1 MFDWLKKEETNT
13 SRQYNLDLLKALA
26 IVCMIICH
34 CVTMICAHLDGY
46 ENDFLY
52 WFSDVVLGDYI
63 AVAHAFMFAMGVGF
77 VYTEKNKA
85 VDYVKRGI
93 KILILGYV
101 LNFFRYG
108 IFTIIYGLI
117 SGEFNSRTLESFFG
131 SDILQFAGL
140 AMILTGVFKKLR
152 LSTIYVLLISFVMS
166 VAGSCLVLMDTGNYI
181 VNNLLGQFVTTTF
194 ETSAFA
200 LFNWY
205 IFVASGMLF
214 GEIIRRINEPD
225 GFYKRLFILSGILS
239 IIYIT
244 LTFIF
249 GTFFL
254 TRHNYYYG
262 VSMLEATGLL
272 STDLFLLS
280 MFHFLQ
286 KKAGPDKFKVFIE
299 MSKNITPIYFVHWC
313 IIGSF
318 DCILCFALEM
328 TFPYYVVYPFGIVLI
343 IVSFYVARVWNILIM
358 KRKLRATQTT

>member
-34 CVTMICAHLDGY
+34 CVAMIGAHHDGY

-52 WFSDVVLGDYI
+52 WFGDVVLGDYI

-77 VYTEKNKA
+77 VYTKKNKA
-85 VDYVKRGI
+85 VDYIKRGVMI
-93 KILILGYV
+93 FLLGYV

-108 IFTIIYGLI
+108 VFILLYGLMT
-117 SGEFNSRTLESFFG
+117 GEFNSRTLEAFFT

-152 LSTIYVLLISFVMS
+152 LNTIYVLLIGFVMS
-166 VAGSCLVLMDTGNYI
+166 VAGSWFVLMDTGNYI
-181 VNNLLGQFVTTTF
+181 VNILLGHFVTTTF
-194 ETSAFA
+194 EVSAFA

-205 IFVASGMLF
+205 IFVAMGMLF
-214 GEIIRRINEPD
+214 GEIIRRVNELD
-225 GFYKRLFILSGILS
+225 GFYKRLLILSGVLS

-244 LTFIF
+244 LTCVF

-262 VSMLEATGLL
+262 VSTLEAMGLL

-280 MFHFLQ
+280 VFHFLI
-286 KKAGPDKFKVFIE
+286 KKAGSDKFKLLIE
-299 MSKNITPIYFVHWC
+299 MSKNITPIYFIHWC
-313 IIGSF
+313 IIGAF
-318 DCILCFALEM
+318 DCILCYALEIR
-328 TFPYYVVYPFGIVLI
+328 FPYYVIYPFGIVLI
-343 IVSFYVARVWNILIM
+343 VASFYLARVWN
-358 KRKLRATQTT
+358 KLKNQK